1 MIGKTII
8 QLDNVS
14 KTYPGGLEPAVRSL
28 SLSVK
33 RGEIISLLGPSGCG
47 KTTSLRLIA
56 GFERPDCGTITIG
69 NRLAAG
75 ESSWVVPEERGVGM
89 VFQDYAL
96 FPHLTIWENVAFGL
110 RKNSGSSRREK
121 VNQVLEMV
129 GLTPFARRY
138 PFELS
143 GGQQQRAALARA
155 LAPNPVVIL
164 LDEPFSNLDPDI
176 RTQVREEVRRI
187 LLATS
192 STAILVTH
200 DQEEAFSM
208 AQRVALLHE
217 GRLEQLGSAE
227 EIYHKPQTRFVAKF
241 VGQTDFVSGWL
252 TAQGVKTELGFF
264 PDPQISKCGSP
275 GEEVEVLIRPD
286 DVKIIPD
293 KDSNG
298 TILRREFKGSENLY
312 TVRLDSGQLLTSS
325 QPSTFILDT
334 GARVKA
340 WAQPVHVVVFRTEEE
355 TQCDIIAPGKT

>member
-1 MIGKTII
+1 MGRTII
-8 QLDNVS
+8 NLDNVT
-14 KTYPGGLEPAVRSL
+14 KTYPGALEPAVETL
-28 SLSVK
+28 SLSVE
-33 RGEIISLLGPSGCG
+33 RGGITSILGPSGCG

-56 GFERPDCGTITIG
+56 GFEKPDSGTITI
-69 NRLAAG
+69 NDRLVAG
-75 ESSWVVPEERGVGM
+75 GSNWVPAENRGVGM

-96 FPHLTIWENVAFGL
+96 FPHLTIRENVAFGL
-110 RKNSGSSRREK
+110 RKNSSTSRRQK
-121 VNQVLEMV
+121 VDRVLEIV
-129 GLTPFARRY
+129 GLAPFARRY

-176 RTQVREEVRRI
+176 RAQLREEVKRI
-187 LLATS
+187 LLDTS

-208 AQRVALLHE
+208 AQRVAVLHE

-227 EIYHKPQTRFVAKF
+227 EIYHQPQTRFVAKF

-264 PDPQISKCGSP
+264 SDLQVGKCGSP
-275 GEEVEVLIRPD
+275 GEEVEVMIRPD
-286 DVKIIPD
+286 DVHITPD
-293 KDSNG
+293 QDSNG
-298 TILRREFKGSENLY
+298 IILRREFKGSENLY

-325 QPSTFILDT
+325 QPSTLILNT
-334 GARVKA
+334 GTRVKT
-340 WAQPVHVVVFRTEEE
+340 WAQPVHVVVFRRKEEA
-355 TQCDIIAPGKT
+355 QCDIIGPAQA